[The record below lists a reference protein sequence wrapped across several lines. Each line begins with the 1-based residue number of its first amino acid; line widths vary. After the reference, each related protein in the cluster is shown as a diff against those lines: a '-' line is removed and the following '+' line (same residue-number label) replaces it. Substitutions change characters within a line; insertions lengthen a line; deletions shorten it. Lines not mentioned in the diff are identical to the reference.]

1 MREEYIMIKQTWSS
15 NWSQIDGISVEPV
28 DQALHVGAEK
38 VSVWLP
44 MLPFIG
50 SNIPSFFSPWLHIN
64 PFRPGP
70 HHWLNKD
77 LLNSSE
83 GGKKALSEN
92 DEYYSLLNFNKCLLY
107 VPNYYIKMN
116 I

>member
-50 SNIPSFFSPWLHIN
+50 SNIPSF
-64 PFRPGP
+64 
-70 HHWLNKD
+70 
-77 LLNSSE
+77 LLPDSI
-83 GGKKALSEN
+83 LI
-92 DEYYSLLNFNKCLLY
+92 LLDQGRTIGLIRTC
-107 VPNYYIKMN
+107 
-116 I
+116 

>member
-15 NWSQIDGISVEPV
+15 NWRQIDGISVEPV

-50 SNIPSFFSPWLHIN
+50 SNIPSFFLPDSILI
-64 PFRPGP
+64 
-70 HHWLNKD
+70 
-77 LLNSSE
+77 LLDQ
-83 GGKKALSEN
+83 GRTIGLIRT
-92 DEYYSLLNFNKCLLY
+92 C
-107 VPNYYIKMN
+107 
-116 I
+116 